1 MTITRKILTAAIAAG
16 LSLGATGAV
25 FAGQKY
31 PGQPKN
37 FSKYAAPAPHVHKKQ
52 KNLPAGVRCQPG
64 FYGVADCNV
73 SRNGRTFG
81 PEGYDYATET
91 GQHIGR

>member
-1 MTITRKILTAAIAAG
+1 MNITTKILTAALAAG
-16 LSLGATGAV
+16 LTLGASGAV
-25 FAGQKY
+25 FAGSKY

-37 FSKYAAPAPHVHKKQ
+37 FSKYQKPAPHVKK
-52 KNLPAGVRCQPG
+52 KKDLPPGVRCQHG
-64 FYGVADCNV
+64 FYGLSDCNV

-81 PEGYDYATET
+81 PEGYDYAIET